1 MVATETRLDA
11 ALREAGELGLM
22 PAAVV
27 EIERVAQDPTSSL
40 KDLETTVALD
50 PMLTARILKFANT
63 AQYGRTRTVTHL
75 KQAVVALGMRAVR
88 DVAIGMAVA
97 ARSND
102 VMREDAEHFI
112 QHAVY
117 TAVISTVMEVSG
129 SQAANDAFVT
139 GLLHNMGTLIM
150 VHLDREKYAKLKAEN
165 PAENTARCMM
175 EQVAYGF
182 NHAELAAECLDRWG
196 LPGRVVH
203 AIRHHHDPRPRDKA
217 TALLTLADNAANQ
230 FLEGDRLGD
239 IIQTAIDSE
248 SNRVLGIGKEK
259 LNARFR
265 QVPGFVTAFIPFG

>member
-1 MVATETRLDA
+1 
-11 ALREAGELGLM
+11 
-22 PAAVV
+22 
-27 EIERVAQDPTSSL
+27 
-40 KDLETTVALD
+40 
-50 PMLTARILKFANT
+50 
-63 AQYGRTRTVTHL
+63 
-75 KQAVVALGMRAVR
+75 
-88 DVAIGMAVA
+88 
-97 ARSND
+97 
-102 VMREDAEHFI
+102 MREDAEHFI

-203 AIRHHHDPRPRDKA
+203 AIRHHHVPVTRQLPYSRSRTMRQINFLKA
-217 TALLTLADNAANQ
+217 TDSATSSKRPSTQSQTVCSALVKRSSTPD
-230 FLEGDRLGD
+230 F
-239 IIQTAIDSE
+239 
-248 SNRVLGIGKEK
+248 
-259 LNARFR
+259 ARF
-265 QVPGFVTAFIPFG
+265 QAL